1 MRRILPA
8 ILLCALLIG
17 CFSGCVAIEK
27 LKDCYLEHDPT
38 ETPSDPLDGK
48 TQLTAE
54 MFIQSVAISSMYSL
68 DIEVVGDKIRINNTL
83 YKKAGRVTDPEITYE
98 HTLFSWAEH
107 QDPSGHIVEVL
118 EKIQNSES
126 CYVLEA
132 ENYASTGMRVA
143 IYEIDGMYYFAT
155 SLDGIVL
162 KIHAAPIEKRIS

>member
-1 MRRILPA
+1 MRRVLSA

-17 CFSGCVAIEK
+17 CFSGCAVIEK
-27 LKDCYLEHDPT
+27 LKGCCLEHDPT
-38 ETPSDPLDGK
+38 EAPSDPLDGK

-54 MFIQSVAISSMYSL
+54 LFIQSVAISSMYSL
-68 DIEVVGDKIRINNTL
+68 DIEVVGDMIRVNNTL

-98 HTLFSWAEH
+98 QSLFWWAEH
-107 QDPSGHIVEVL
+107 QDPSGHITEVL
-118 EKIQNSES
+118 EKIQDSES

-132 ENYASTGMRVA
+132 ENYASTGMRVV

-162 KIHAAPIEKRIS
+162 KIHAAPIEK